1 MYDTLIFSIGGILLI
16 KDQRDQRPLTYPCRL
31 LSAMMDKN
39 DKMNEWVWRNCA
51 LAKNGRNLD
60 EPAQLS
66 QKDWHSVSKVF
77 KNGPNFPILR
87 SKDKPCNPAG
97 PDPDWGSWQAPA
109 FKCWWPSAWWN
120 KVCAG
125 WKGCGPFVVEE
136 HDWFLAYRVS
146 FFPRFFPWMLP
157 EEDSVLIG
165 FHWTVFK
172 EGVTWSSATC
182 LYIIDYVPVVGD
194 FAHAALMLSSS
205 LNIPVRY
212 AALLDSSHEEWLS
225 DSLMQSLTDQLLAGQ
240 VQPPNGITIPAA
252 DPPPEHMDQKPDP
265 PQMKKMTFIKVP
277 NGHSNDVWGMEYWVE
292 YSSTF
297 TMFLLYVFVCFHP
310 CPPRWMV
317 KLLESRFPIRFKNSG
332 IPTQF
337 MAPNSG
343 LGWKRS
349 MRNFPNQK
357 KRGPNEM
364 RRQRQEPPIPPTKC
378 RKLGQ
383 NQLTCRCLGHC
394 FGRRGRS
401 LRKQCCKGSTSSTFP
416 TLILSSRLGPSLWP
430 MLVNR
435 KFLDIKNCYG
445 SPKKTPNFTPNSMSA
460 YEYIYI
466 CTYIYRI
473 WDI

>member
-1 MYDTLIFSIGGILLI
+1 
-16 KDQRDQRPLTYPCRL
+16 
-31 LSAMMDKN
+31 
-39 DKMNEWVWRNCA
+39 
-51 LAKNGRNLD
+51 
-60 EPAQLS
+60 
-66 QKDWHSVSKVF
+66 
-77 KNGPNFPILR
+77 
-87 SKDKPCNPAG
+87 
-97 PDPDWGSWQAPA
+97 
-109 FKCWWPSAWWN
+109 
-120 KVCAG
+120 
-125 WKGCGPFVVEE
+125 
-136 HDWFLAYRVS
+136 
-146 FFPRFFPWMLP
+146 MLP

-357 KRGPNEM
+357 KGG
-364 RRQRQEPPIPPTKC
+364 QTKC
-378 RKLGQ
+378 VGS
-383 NQLTCRCLGHC
+383 
-394 FGRRGRS
+394 GRNHQYPQQSAESWG
-401 LRKQCCKGSTSSTFP
+401 
-416 TLILSSRLGPSLWP
+416 
-430 MLVNR
+430 
-435 KFLDIKNCYG
+435 
-445 SPKKTPNFTPNSMSA
+445 KTN
-460 YEYIYI
+460 
-466 CTYIYRI
+466 
-473 WDI
+473 